1 MRRRGYESSSRHWS
15 ANPMTIDHKDPASSQ
30 PSIHGI
36 GIGRIAL
43 VAASAAMGGFLF
55 GFDTAVINGA
65 VDAIKAWSGA
75 ASWLLGFAVAGALL
89 GSAVGGGFAG
99 PLADRYGRIFVMK
112 IAAAIFFASSIATGL
127 AWNIAALSL
136 FRFFGG
142 TAIGAASVI
151 APAYIAEVSPASYRG
166 RLGSFQHVAIVPG
179 IFVALLGDYALASA
193 AGGAEKPL
201 WFGMQ
206 AWRWMFISATI

>member
-1 MRRRGYESSSRHWS
+1 MPTTS
-15 ANPMTIDHKDPASSQ
+15 AIDSNSPAAPQTSLQ
-30 PSIHGI
+30 GI
-36 GIGRIAL
+36 AIGKIAL

-89 GSAVGGGFAG
+89 GSAIGAWFAG
-99 PLADRYGRIFVMK
+99 PLADRYGRIAAMK
-112 IAAAIFFASSIATGL
+112 IAAAIFFVSSIGTGL
-127 AWNIAALSL
+127 AWSIEALSI

-166 RLGSFQHVAIVPG
+166 RLGSLQQLAIVTG
-179 IFVALLGDYALASA
+179 IFVALRVTMRSPPRQAERKSPFGWECRPGAGCSLPQPFLPPSMPASPA
-193 AGGAEKPL
+193 
-201 WFGMQ
+201 
-206 AWRWMFISATI
+206 

>member
-1 MRRRGYESSSRHWS
+1 MSIVNNASATRG
-15 ANPMTIDHKDPASSQ
+15 PPPD
-30 PSIHGI
+30 GI
-36 GIGRIAL
+36 AVRGIAL

-75 ASWLLGFAVAGALL
+75 ASWLLGLAVAGALL
-89 GSAVGGGFAG
+89 GSAIGAWFAG
-99 PLADRYGRIFVMK
+99 PLADRHGRIAVME
-112 IAAAIFFASSIATGL
+112 IAAAIFFVSSIATGL
-127 AWNIAALSL
+127 AWNITALSI

-151 APAYIAEVSPASYRG
+151 APAYIAEGSPAAYRG
-166 RLGSFQHVAIVPG
+166 RLGSLPQLPIVRG
-179 IFVALLGDYALASA
+179 IFIALLSYFALAAA

-201 WFGMQ
+201 WFGLE
-206 AWRWMFISATI
+206 AWR